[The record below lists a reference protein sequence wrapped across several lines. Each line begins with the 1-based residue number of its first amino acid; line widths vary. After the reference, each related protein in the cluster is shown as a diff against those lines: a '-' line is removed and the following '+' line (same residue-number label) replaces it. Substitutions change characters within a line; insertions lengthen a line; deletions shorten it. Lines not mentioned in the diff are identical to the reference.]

1 MPSAGEHHVT
11 NVRFLIRAA
20 LRRRSRHVRMRAQ
33 RAAAA
38 MEAVMTLL
46 NFALSLVGLGLVA
59 IVPAGCWLTRRP
71 RLPSE

>member
-1 MPSAGEHHVT
+1 
-11 NVRFLIRAA
+11 
-20 LRRRSRHVRMRAQ
+20 
-33 RAAAA
+33 
-38 MEAVMTLL
+38 MTLL